1 MDLSENFAR
10 KPDFKLKTLNSPES
24 YLLGNVRLVTIPTMI
39 QFLFMIVLK
48 TFWKAF
54 ILKIEVL
61 AFFPIISFV
70 KFQM

>member
-10 KPDFKLKTLNSPES
+10 KPDFKLMTLNSPES
-24 YLLGNVRLVTIPTMI
+24 CLLGNVRLVTIPTMI
-39 QFLFMIVLK
+39 QFLLMIVLK